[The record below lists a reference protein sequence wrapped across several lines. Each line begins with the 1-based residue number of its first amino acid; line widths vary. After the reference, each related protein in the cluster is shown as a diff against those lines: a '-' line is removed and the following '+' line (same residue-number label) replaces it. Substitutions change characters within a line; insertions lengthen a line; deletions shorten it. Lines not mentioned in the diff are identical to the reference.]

1 MCWWVVPGARAV
13 GYRRS
18 MEAGRRHHPPAFDA
32 LEEEA
37 AGLGARVARARLH
50 GARGLWDSGARTIW
64 IEAAYSD
71 AWAAP
76 VLAHEL
82 EHVRRGHTGPQGP
95 GIERLIDERVARL
108 FVDPVRYARA
118 EGLVGPDP
126 VLIADELGLPAW
138 VVRAFCLPR
147 AGAGFEQAPAFLPA

>member
-1 MCWWVVPGARAV
+1 
-13 GYRRS
+13 
-18 MEAGRRHHPPAFDA
+18 MEADRHHLPPAFDV
-32 LEEEA
+32 LVEEA
-37 AGLGARVARARLH
+37 VGLGARVERARLR
-50 GARGLWDSGARTIW
+50 GARGLWDCAARTIW

-95 GIERLIDERVARL
+95 GIERLIDERVARM

-138 VVRAFCLPR
+138 VVRAFRLPR
-147 AGAGFEQAPAFLPA
+147 ARAGFEQTPAFLPA

>member
-1 MCWWVVPGARAV
+1 
-13 GYRRS
+13 
-18 MEAGRRHHPPAFDA
+18 MEAGRRHRPPTFDA
-32 LEEEA
+32 LEEESA
-37 AGLGARVARARLH
+37 SLGARVARARLH
-50 GARGLWDSGARTIW
+50 GARGLWDSEARTIW
-64 IEAAYSD
+64 IEAVYSD

-82 EHVRRGHTGPQGP
+82 EHVKRGDSGPQGP
-95 GIERLIDERVARL
+95 GVERLIDERVARL

-138 VVRAFCLPR
+138 VVRAWQRRARRRLCRIVILDPLVAVAECL
-147 AGAGFEQAPAFLPA
+147 

>member
-1 MCWWVVPGARAV
+1 
-13 GYRRS
+13 
-18 MEAGRRHHPPAFDA
+18 MEADRHHLPPAFDA

-37 AGLGARVARARLH
+37 AGLGACVARARLH
-50 GARGLWDSGARTIW
+50 GARGLWDCAARTIW

-138 VVRAFCLPR
+138 VVRAFRLPR
-147 AGAGFEQAPAFLPA
+147 ARAGFEQTPAFLPA

>member
-1 MCWWVVPGARAV
+1 LCWWVVPGARAV

>member
-1 MCWWVVPGARAV
+1 
-13 GYRRS
+13 
-18 MEAGRRHHPPAFDA
+18 METGRRHRPPTLDA

-50 GARGLWDSGARTIW
+50 GARGLWDSEARTIW

-82 EHVRRGHTGPQGP
+82 EHVKRGDAGPQRLGV
-95 GIERLIDERVARL
+95 ERLIDERVARL

-138 VVRAFCLPR
+138 VVRAWRRRARRGLCRIVILDPLVAVAECL
-147 AGAGFEQAPAFLPA
+147 